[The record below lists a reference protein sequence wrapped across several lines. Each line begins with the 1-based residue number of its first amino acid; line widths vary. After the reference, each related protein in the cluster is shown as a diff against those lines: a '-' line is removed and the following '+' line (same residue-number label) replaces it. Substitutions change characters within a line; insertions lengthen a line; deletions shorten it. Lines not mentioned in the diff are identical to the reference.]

1 MSETRRTH
9 FLTDIIDADIASNVH
24 GGVVATRFPPEPN
37 GFLHIGHAK
46 SICLNFGLARD
57 YGGRCHLRFDDT
69 NPVAE
74 DVRYVE
80 SIQADVR
87 WLGFDWGEHLYFA
100 SDYFERM
107 YEAAMHLVDKGLAY
121 VDDQSVD
128 EIRAGR
134 GAFDRPGVNSPYR
147 DRSVAENR
155 ELLAQMRAGAFP
167 DGSRVLRARIDMAH
181 PNMIMRD
188 PLIYRIRHA
197 HHHRTGDA
205 WCIYPM
211 YDFAHCLED
220 AIEGITHSICTLEFE
235 SNRELYDWLLDA
247 VSDRWPWDPRPHQF
261 EFARLRLGYTVMSKR
276 KLLTL
281 VNERFV
287 EGWDDPR
294 MPTIAGM
301 RRRGYTPEAIRN
313 FAELV
318 GIAKNN
324 SLVDIG
330 KLEHCVRS
338 DLESR
343 SVRGLAVLDPIRL
356 ELDGLGPDA
365 PTSLSLAWWPG
376 EPERA
381 GSRDVPLSAQLLVE
395 RGDYAEAPPTGWKR
409 MAPGA
414 HVRLFGAFVV
424 RIDAEIRDDAGA
436 LLGLR
441 ATALP
446 ATLDGSTPEGVK
458 VNGVVHWVDA
468 ARSVP
473 ADVRLYDR
481 LFLLEEPEEDGADFR
496 ATLNPNSLQRCADAR
511 VEPGLGGLPLGT
523 PVQFVRQGYFVRD
536 TGHADSQVWNR
547 TITLRDSWARAQG
560 ETADDGRPE
569 RRGRDTTAPDA
580 DAVRA
585 ARANARDAA
594 LAADPALA
602 ARIAALMAQGLGE
615 DDADVLA
622 GDADLGACFA
632 AAMAIHPQA
641 ASVARWLRHE
651 LKGALGGKA
660 IDDPAGLG
668 ARVGRLVALVDA
680 DAISATAGK
689 RVLAETLATGR
700 EPAMLVEE
708 LGLAKQDGDA
718 VTAAVAAVLAAHP
731 AEVAR
736 YRAGETKLQ
745 GFLIGKVMAAL
756 RGAGDAAAVRTAL
769 LAALAAG

>member
-9 FLTDIIDADIASNVH
+9 FLTDIIDADIASNRH

-87 WLGFDWGEHLYFA
+87 WLGFDWGENLFFA
-100 SDYFERM
+100 SNYFERM
-107 YEAAMHLVDKGLAY
+107 YEAALHLVNKGLAY
-121 VDDQSVD
+121 VDDQTVD

-134 GAFDRPGVNSPYR
+134 GAFDRPGVNSPFR
-147 DRSVAENR
+147 DRSIDENLA
-155 ELLAQMRAGAFP
+155 LLAQMRAGAFG
-167 DGSRVLRARIDMAH
+167 DGTKVLRARIDMTH

-197 HHHRTGDA
+197 HHHRTGDD

-247 VSDRWPWDPRPHQF
+247 VSDRWPWNPRPRQY

-281 VNERFV
+281 VNESFV

-343 SVRGLAVLDPIRL
+343 SVRGLAVLQPMRL
-356 ELDGLGPDA
+356 ELSGLPA
-365 PTSLSLAWWPG
+365 AFATTLRLAWWPG
-376 EPERA
+376 EPDRA
-381 GSRDVPLSAQLLVE
+381 GSRDVPLSSQLLVE
-395 RGDYAEAPPTGWKR
+395 RADYSAAPPAGWKR
-409 MAPGA
+409 MAIGA
-414 HVRLFGAFVV
+414 YVRLFGAFVV
-424 RIDAEIRDDAGA
+424 RIDGEILDDAGA

-441 ATALP
+441 GTAMP

-468 ARSVP
+468 AGSSP

-481 LFLLEEPEEDGADFR
+481 LFLREEPEEDGADFR
-496 ATLNPNSLQRCADAR
+496 ATLNPNSLQTCTNAR
-511 VEPGLGGLPLGT
+511 LEPGLHELAAGT
-523 PVQFVRQGYFVRD
+523 
-536 TGHADSQVWNR
+536 
-547 TITLRDSWARAQG
+547 
-560 ETADDGRPE
+560 
-569 RRGRDTTAPDA
+569 RG
-580 DAVRA
+580 AVRA
-585 ARANARDAA
+585 SGLFRARRGGPNRRRAG
-594 LAADPALA
+594 LEPHHHA
-602 ARIAALMAQGLGE
+602 ARLVGPRPRRE
-615 DDADVLA
+615 RRRRSSR
-622 GDADLGACFA
+622 
-632 AAMAIHPQA
+632 
-641 ASVARWLRHE
+641 ASWSRRR
-651 LKGALGGKA
+651 GPGRR
-660 IDDPAGLG
+660 DG
-668 ARVGRLVALVDA
+668 ARGPQQR
-680 DAISATAGK
+680 S
-689 RVLAETLATGR
+689 R
-700 EPAMLVEE
+700 
-708 LGLAKQDGDA
+708 
-718 VTAAVAAVLAAHP
+718 
-731 AEVAR
+731 
-736 YRAGETKLQ
+736 
-745 GFLIGKVMAAL
+745 
-756 RGAGDAAAVRTAL
+756 RGPDRRPCPRGPDF
-769 LAALAAG
+769 